1 MHIISKSV
9 ILFVILGV
17 PLSKANR
24 KIYESSM
31 GKLFGGAQ
39 FPPTQRMYKC
49 KDVLDVFWTSYK
61 WSTYVLCPRGFIEVA
76 ATERLHNL
84 NPCFGKINSPL
95 KNRFSDSPRTSTF
108 FKRCNFPRCSQC
120 HHLRCLYLFHDGC
133 RYHIETS
140 PLINSANQWTGFYM
154 ITAPSWKS

>member
-1 MHIISKSV
+1 MVNLRPVPK
-9 ILFVILGV
+9 GV
-17 PLSKANR
+17 YRSCCYPE
-24 KIYESSM
+24 I
-31 GKLFGGAQ
+31 
-39 FPPTQRMYKC
+39 TQSQPNVY
-49 KDVLDVFWTSYK
+49 L
-61 WSTYVLCPRGFIEVA
+61 TYVTHCKLLIYIQLRLLSPDQLWTTLSPNHL
-76 ATERLHNL
+76 TELSIL
-84 NPCFGKINSPL
+84 LTCFGKINSPL
-95 KNRFSDSPRTSTF
+95 KNRFSDSPRTSTI